1 MSTDKSKIITTSQP
15 PDHCVAFKRAAKGAG
30 MTLSEWVGYAC
41 LKQIAREERA
51 KLTPRRKPGR
61 NWESAK

>member
-1 MSTDKSKIITTSQP
+1 MGSDKSRIITTSQP
-15 PDHCVAFKRAAKGAG
+15 PDHCTAFKRAAKLAG

-41 LKQIAREERA
+41 LKQIAREDRA

-61 NWESAK
+61 NWEGAK

>member
-1 MSTDKSKIITTSQP
+1 MGSDKSRIITTSQP
-15 PDHCVAFKRAAKGAG
+15 PDHCTAFKRAARAAG

-41 LKQIAREERA
+41 LKQIAREDRA

-61 NWESAK
+61 NWEDAK